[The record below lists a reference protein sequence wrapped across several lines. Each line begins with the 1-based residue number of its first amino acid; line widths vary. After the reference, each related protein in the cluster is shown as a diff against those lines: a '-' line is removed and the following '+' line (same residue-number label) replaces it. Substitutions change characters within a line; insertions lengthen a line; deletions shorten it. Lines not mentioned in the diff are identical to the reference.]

1 MASVIWKYGPL
12 KFDSLPVC
20 GKPIK
25 LDIQN
30 EQMYC
35 WCLVELN
42 PAGHSDSSWKNV
54 RVVGTGENFV
64 GCYIDTVQNKYGL
77 VWHLIEE

>member
-1 MASVIWKYGPL
+1 MASVIWKYGPID
-12 KFDSLPVC
+12 FGSMAVC

-30 EQMYC
+30 DLMHC
-35 WCLVELN
+35 WCLVELDED
-42 PAGHSDSSWKNV
+42 GHPISSWKNV
-54 RVVGTGENFV
+54 RVVGTGERFV
-64 GCYIDTVQNKYGL
+64 GQYIDTVQNKYGL